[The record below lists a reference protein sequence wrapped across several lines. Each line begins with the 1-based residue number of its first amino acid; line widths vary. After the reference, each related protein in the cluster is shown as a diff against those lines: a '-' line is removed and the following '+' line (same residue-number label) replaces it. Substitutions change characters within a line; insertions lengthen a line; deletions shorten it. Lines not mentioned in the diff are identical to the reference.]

1 MVPVW
6 TLPLPIQLPQPL
18 HWELLKNPVLP
29 ILAEPPSTNFQPLTA
44 EEIDAIVNLT
54 PLKPADYETVLRLSP
69 VVPTTNTLPTNQWRV
84 HSSNISPFNP
94 GVAGGT
100 GNQNYYVNLD
110 IGLSDNLLL
119 SAFVAQADDPL
130 SVLIKDFNRPI
141 SNLWESYGSSI
152 RWRWMQHEAWAA
164 AFNTSLEVW
173 EVTSGGAVAFTS
185 LGTGSSPNIFNDS
198 GQRVSTQ
205 NLVGSFNVVLSWQ
218 PNSTWHFSLAPGIS
232 FLPANQGADQGGS
245 GEFYG
250 TNPFISAGVLFQPIP
265 ELGLSVS
272 VAQPIGSG
280 TNSFDSD
287 LDFSRVPIFSAG
299 LNWDLNPRIGFR
311 GLLTNGFGVTP
322 ATALLT
328 LPSSNRLGY
337 NVSFVFTADAPDT
350 PQVPLTKRQRS
361 LAKGGFTV
369 NTALVPSDD
378 ETDLWMNAESLG
390 NIGGLFG
397 YSLSNIFQLQ
407 LGGVFYNS
415 AFDTPLQ
422 TNDGF
427 FSWRI
432 GGKAVV
438 FSPLR
443 GAPLWGSARIS
454 LGRNNDLFN
463 NAGQDNAGLGY
474 VFAESILTW
483 EANSNLAFNFN
494 PKLVISSAGELWGL
508 GISSNFQLAPG
519 WQLIAEVNAAVNNLI
534 SLDQL
539 IVDRNIDIDNSI
551 QTNGTIGLRWKV
563 NDGLAVEAYG
573 STAVSLLDVGQLFRS
588 NQVRWGSRLIVS
600 F

>member
-1 MVPVW
+1 MTPVW
-6 TLPLPIQLPQPL
+6 IFLTPIAMPEPL
-18 HWELLKNPVLP
+18 HWELLEKPVLP
-29 ILAEPPSTNFQPLTA
+29 IHAQPPDPILQPLSA
-44 EEIDAIVNLT
+44 EEIDAVVNNMSLQS
-54 PLKPADYETVLRLSP
+54 ADYTPVLRFSP
-69 VVPTTNTLPTNQWRV
+69 AVPTTNTLHPNQLRV
-84 HSSNISPFNP
+84 KLSQISPFNV
-94 GVAGGT
+94 GAAGGT

-110 IGLSDNLLL
+110 IGLSDNFLL

-130 SVLIKDFNRPI
+130 SVLIKDFDRPI
-141 SNLWESYGSSI
+141 SNLWESFGSSI

-173 EVTSGGAVAFTS
+173 EVSSGGEIAFTS
-185 LGTGSSPNIFNDS
+185 LGTGGSPNIFNDS
-198 GQRVSTQ
+198 GQRVSTR
-205 NLVGSFNVVLSWQ
+205 NFVGSFNVPLSWQ
-218 PNSTWHFSLAPGIS
+218 PNSTWHFILAPGVS

-265 ELGLSVS
+265 ELGISAS

-287 LDFSRVPIFSAG
+287 LVFSRVPIFSAG

-407 LGGVFYNS
+407 LGGVFYDS

-474 VFAESILTW
+474 VFVESMATW
-483 EANSNLAFNFN
+483 EANSNLAFNLN
-494 PKLVISSAGELWGL
+494 PKLVISSAGDLWGL
-508 GISSNFQLAPG
+508 GVSSNFQLVPG
-519 WQLIAEVNAAVNNLI
+519 WQLIAEVNAVVSNLI
-534 SLDQL
+534 NLDQL
-539 IVDRNIDIDNSI
+539 SVDRNLVIDNSI
-551 QTNGTIGLRWKV
+551 QTNGTIGLRWQV
-563 NDGLAVEAYG
+563 NDGFAVEAYG
-573 STAVSLLDVGQLFRS
+573 STAASLLDAGQLLRS
-588 NQVRWGSRLIVS
+588 NQLRLGSRLIVS